1 MYVEVGSDVGSAGNK
16 VLIVNAPVWRRGG
29 RGCYLPAFPGLPL
42 TKCTWKEGRMVL
54 INDLIDPLKALQLLV
69 EA

>member
-1 MYVEVGSDVGSAGNK
+1 ME
-16 VLIVNAPVWRRGG
+16 RGG

-54 INDLIDPLKALQLLV
+54 INDLIDPIKALQLLV